1 MESTSEGN
9 SQRLMGAM
17 EMEMGTL
24 LQDGAEEKWEA
35 ISDLDAFF
43 SRVYDYFNE
52 RGLRCIITARI
63 INLLTLLFT
72 ITCTA
77 MWKTTWPPQA
87 SASVPALQ
95 PTFPRQ
101 FRPQAAP
108 GVGQPRSISHSVRAG
123 RRHRPCFRHRFTV
136 FLLDVMNWQGL
147 LYLCV
152 SEETCASVPLVKA
165 DYLSHASFF
174 SAHPSFFLSLYILLF
189 AGYLIWSVAH
199 FFLDLRP
206 LLEMHAL
213 FQDKLHIC
221 DTDLQAIQW
230 DTVVQRIVDLQ
241 QTSRLCIVKD
251 QLTAH
256 DIANR
261 ILRKE
266 NFMVAFVNRGLL
278 PLQPLEPLP
287 GLRLNL
293 LTKTLEWN
301 LYKCILDAM
310 FDQHFRIRQSF
321 TQARRAP

>member
-1 MESTSEGN
+1 MEATSEGN

-77 MWKTTWPPQA
+77 MWNTTWPLQG
-87 SASVPALQ
+87 SAIPTPRRLGPVQGPGCPSRSV
-95 PTFPRQ
+95 
-101 FRPQAAP
+101 
-108 GVGQPRSISHSVRAG
+108 GAG
-123 RRHRPCFRHRFTV
+123 RQYGPCFRHRFTV

>member
-77 MWKTTWPPQA
+77 MWKTTWPLQA
-87 SASVPALQ
+87 SASVPA
-95 PTFPRQ
+95 PAFPRQ

-108 GVGQPRSISHSVRAG
+108 GVGRPRSISHSVRAG
-123 RRHRPCFRHRFTV
+123 RRYRPCFRHRFTV

>member
-1 MESTSEGN
+1 
-9 SQRLMGAM
+9 
-17 EMEMGTL
+17 
-24 LQDGAEEKWEA
+24 
-35 ISDLDAFF
+35 
-43 SRVYDYFNE
+43 
-52 RGLRCIITARI
+52 
-63 INLLTLLFT
+63 
-72 ITCTA
+72 
-77 MWKTTWPPQA
+77 
-87 SASVPALQ
+87 
-95 PTFPRQ
+95 
-101 FRPQAAP
+101 
-108 GVGQPRSISHSVRAG
+108 
-123 RRHRPCFRHRFTV
+123 
-136 FLLDVMNWQGL
+136 MNWQGL

>member
-108 GVGQPRSISHSVRAG
+108 GVGRPRSISHSVRAG
-123 RRHRPCFRHRFTV
+123 RPNRPCSRHRFTV